1 MKRGCAVLALAAA
14 YWIPMPSA
22 ASAQLV
28 GDRVRVTIPEPLMFE
43 AVVTRITPDELE
55 LALPGG
61 ESRVVATRDILRLER
76 RGGRRQWKA
85 GFVVGATLGAAMVL
99 PLGGYAYAEPDG
111 PPSLGEL
118 IAFKAVVVAYVAPI
132 FGAVGTLVGGVIKLP
147 GWQPISGWP
156 RSGIPPG
163 LHAEMRTLP
172 GGRPVAE
179 LGMRLRF

>member
-14 YWIPMPSA
+14 YWIPMPGA

-61 ESRVVATRDILRLER
+61 ESRVVATRDILLLER

-85 GFVVGATLGAAMVL
+85 GFVVGASFGAAIAL
-99 PLGGYAYAEPDG
+99 PQGHAYAEGDG

-118 IAFKAVVVAYVAPI
+118 IARKLVFVAVLAPI
-132 FGAVGTLVGGVIKLP
+132 FGAAGTLVGGAVMLP
-147 GWQPISGWP
+147 GWQPVAGWP
-156 RSGIPPG
+156 RSGITPR
-163 LHAEMRTLP
+163 LHAEMRTMP